1 MRLYEK
7 WMTYAGGDLSMS
19 TQQSKPKLG
28 IVFPGQGSQILG
40 MGKEL
45 YDQERLI
52 QEYFEEAS
60 QCLDINFVRLCFASS
75 ERELRET
82 VNAQT
87 AIFLVSASIFALLK
101 SKYGI
106 EPDIVAGH
114 SSGEYAALFAAG
126 GISFPDA
133 LYLLKKRSLFM
144 DEATKMYPGTMVA
157 VMGLPYEVVSR
168 YCQKYDD
175 PSSMTKVLQLV
186 NYNAP
191 GQLVVSGTF
200 PEIDAVTADFKTAGG
215 KVIALNVAGA
225 FHSRLMQE
233 AEKQFALYMTKVDFK
248 NLGVPLV
255 NNIQALEI
263 TSNHQIKE
271 SLIRQMSSPVLWWP
285 SMEHFSGCD
294 VVLDVGPGGKMAKL
308 LKREWPDK
316 EIYPVSTPAELAV
329 VLERLAIDVDDD
341 GADEVFDDE
350 IE

>member
-1 MRLYEK
+1 MRLYKE
-7 WMTYAGGDLSMS
+7 WMMYAGGDLSMS
-19 TQQSKPKLG
+19 TQSKPKLG
-28 IVFPGQGSQILG
+28 MIFPGQGTQILG

-45 YDQERLI
+45 YDQERVI

-60 QCLDINFVRLCFASS
+60 QCLDTNFVRLCFASS

-82 VNAQT
+82 ANAQT
-87 AIFLVSASIFALLK
+87 AIFLISASVFALLK
-101 SKYGI
+101 TKYGI

-144 DEATKMYPGTMVA
+144 DEATKMYPGTMAA
-157 VMGLPYEVVSR
+157 VMGLPYDVVNR
-168 YCQKYDD
+168 LCEKYDD
-175 PSSMTKVLQLV
+175 PTSMTKVLQLV

-200 PEIDAVTADFKTAGG
+200 AEIDALTLDVKAVGG

-233 AEKQFALYMTKVDFK
+233 AEQQFALYMTKVDFK

-255 NNIQALEI
+255 NNVQGHEI
-263 TSNHQIKE
+263 TSGQQVKE
-271 SLIRQMSSPVLWWP
+271 SLIKQMSSPVLWWP
-285 SMEHFSGCD
+285 SMEFFSGCD
-294 VVLDVGPGGKMAKL
+294 VVIEVGPGGKMAKL

-316 EIYPVSTPAELAV
+316 DIYAVSTPAEVAV
-329 VLERLAIDVDDD
+329 VLERLDIHLDSPEEADD
-341 GADEVFDDE
+341 VFDDVE
-350 IE
+350 